1 MRTKEKFFDL
11 LTSEIEGQDC
21 WSACND
27 GESAKATLAYLNGYA
42 GALRDAATILEQGDE
57 GDEDQP
63 VRL

>member
-1 MRTKEKFFDL
+1 MRVKEKFFDL

-21 WSACND
+21 WTACSD

-57 GDEDQP
+57 DDED
-63 VRL
+63 